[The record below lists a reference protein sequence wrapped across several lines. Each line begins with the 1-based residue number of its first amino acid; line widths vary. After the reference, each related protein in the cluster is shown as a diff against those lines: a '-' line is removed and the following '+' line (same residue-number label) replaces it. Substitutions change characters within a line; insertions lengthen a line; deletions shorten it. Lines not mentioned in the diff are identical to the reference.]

1 MPGRTAYLT
10 AAFLTAAILG
20 AVTCLPLNWGL
31 VNTAA
36 AAGSKLAVPA
46 TVAFERDIPYSSPGG
61 ERLELDMA
69 RPKNAKGLS
78 PAIVC
83 IHGGGFR
90 AGNRQHHYALCVQ
103 LAERGYVAVTV
114 TYRLAPKHQFPA
126 AVNDVKA
133 AVRWLRAN
141 AAKYGIDPNRIGA
154 TGDSAGGHLAL
165 FLGLTG
171 DVASFDAA
179 EGGNSDHSSRVYCV
193 VDVYG
198 PSDFTKSYDKSVDA
212 AEVLP
217 LFLGG
222 DLKTAWHRHIL
233 ASPLYWVT
241 PHAAPTLAIH
251 GTKDLYVAH
260 EQAVWLIDRL
270 KAADVEAELLTLEGA
285 GHGFQGDDAKRA
297 QAAMFAFFEKHL
309 KPGN

>member
-1 MPGRTAYLT
+1 MTALLFVLSFQN
-10 AAFLTAAILG
+10 AVVADDPSLAI
-20 AVTCLPLNWGL
+20 
-31 VNTAA
+31 
-36 AAGSKLAVPA
+36 PA
-46 TVAFERDIPYSSPGG
+46 SVMFEEDISYSSPGG
-61 ERLELDMA
+61 ERLALDMA
-69 RPKNAKGLS
+69 RPKDAKGLS

-90 AGNRQHHYALCVQ
+90 AGNRQHHDALCIQ

-171 DVASFDAA
+171 DVAEFDAA
-179 EGGNSDHSSRVYCV
+179 AGGNTDQSSRVNCV

-222 DLKTAWHRHIL
+222 DLKTALHQHIV
-233 ASPLYWVT
+233 ASPLNWVT
-241 PHAAPTLAIH
+241 PNAAPTLAIH
-251 GTKDLYVAH
+251 GTKDAYVAH

-270 KAADVEAELLTLEGA
+270 KSAGVDAKLLTLEGA
-285 GHGFQGDDAKRA
+285 GHGFKGGDAKRA
-297 QAAMFAFFEKHL
+297 QEAMFAFFEEHL
-309 KPGN
+309 KPGE

>member
-1 MPGRTAYLT
+1 MRRPWITNGRMLLLT
-10 AAFLTAAILG
+10 TAILVLLQQG
-20 AVTCLPLNWGL
+20 AQ
-31 VNTAA
+31 AA
-36 AAGSKLAVPA
+36 DASLDVPA
-46 TVAFERDIPYSSPGG
+46 GVVFEKDILYSSPGG

-69 RPKNAKGLS
+69 RPKNSKGLS
-78 PAIVC
+78 PAIIC

-90 AGNRQHHYALCVQ
+90 AGNRQHHDPLCLK

-114 TYRLAPKHQFPA
+114 TYRLSPKHQFPA

-171 DVASFDAA
+171 DVKSLDAA
-179 EGGNSDHSSRVYCV
+179 EGGNNDQSSQVNCV

-217 LFLGG
+217 MFLGG
-222 DLKTAWHRHIL
+222 NLKTAHHRHIL

-241 PHAAPTLAIH
+241 PNAAPTLAIH
-251 GTKDLYVAH
+251 GTKDPYVAH

-270 KAADVEAELLTLEGA
+270 KAADVPAELLTLEGA
-285 GHGFQGDDAKRA
+285 GHGFKGDDAKRA
-297 QAAMFAFFEKHL
+297 QEAMFAFFDKHL
-309 KPGN
+309 KPGS

>member
-1 MPGRTAYLT
+1 MMPTRTMAWS
-10 AAFLTAAILG
+10 AAILILVPCG
-20 AVTCLPLNWGL
+20 LRAADGSVELPDNVT
-31 VNTAA
+31 
-36 AAGSKLAVPA
+36 
-46 TVAFERDIPYSSPGG
+46 FEKDIAYSSPGG
-61 ERLELDMA
+61 EVLALDMA
-69 RPKNAKGLS
+69 RPKNAKGPL

-90 AGNRQHHYALCVQ
+90 AGNRQHHDRLCLQ
-103 LAERGYVAVTV
+103 LAQRGYVAVTV
-114 TYRLAPKHQFPA
+114 TYRLAPAHQFPA

-141 AAKYGIDPNRIGA
+141 AAKYGIDPERIGA

-165 FLGLTG
+165 MLGLTG
-171 DVASFDAA
+171 DVKSFDAA
-179 EGGNSDHSSRVYCV
+179 EGGSVDQSSRVNCV

-222 DLKTAWHRHIL
+222 DLKTARHRHIL

-251 GTKDLYVAH
+251 GTKDPYVAH
-260 EQAVWLIDRL
+260 EQARWLIDRL
-270 KAADVEAELLTLEGA
+270 QGADVDAELLTLEGA
-285 GHGFQGDDAKRA
+285 GHGFKGDDAKRA
-297 QAAMFAFFEKHL
+297 QEALFAFFDKHL
-309 KPGN
+309 KPGQ